1 MLNPRNISNETS
13 ASQHAQRALSMR
25 ILIIEDDMEA
35 AEWLAKGLNESG
47 HVTDHASDGQTGLD
61 LAVSEP
67 FDVLIVDR
75 MLPKIDGLEII
86 RQIRAQGLKTPV
98 LVLSALSQVD
108 EKVAGLRAGADDY
121 LAKPYA
127 FSELLARV
135 EGLARRPEAEP
146 QQTVLVARDLEMDLL
161 SRKVKRAG
169 QEILLQPRE
178 FKLLEYLMRNADQ
191 VVTRTMLLENVWN
204 YHFDPQTNVIDV
216 HISRLRGK
224 IDKDFDTPILETI
237 RGAGY
242 MIRAH
247 QP

>member
-1 MLNPRNISNETS
+1 MLIARNTGNKQ
-13 ASQHAQRALSMR
+13 SQHTHTEQTFSMR
-25 ILIIEDDMEA
+25 ILIIEDDLEA
-35 AEWLAKGLNESG
+35 ARWLAKGLTESG
-47 HVTDHASDGQTGLD
+47 HVTDHAGDGETGLA
-61 LAVSEP
+61 LATSEP
-67 FDVLIVDR
+67 FDVLIIDR
-75 MLPKIDGLEII
+75 MLPKVDGLEIT
-86 RQIRAQGLKTPV
+86 RKVREQGIKTPI
-98 LVLSALSQVD
+98 LILSALAQVD
-108 EKVAGLRAGADDY
+108 EKVEGLRAGSDDY

-135 EGLARRPEAEP
+135 EGLARRPEAEL
-146 QQTVLVARDLEMDLL
+146 QTTVLVAGEVEMDLL
-161 SRKVKRAG
+161 SRKVKRG
-169 QEILLQPRE
+169 DQEILLQPRE
-178 FKLLEYLMRNADQ
+178 FKLLEYLMRNANQ

-247 QP
+247 KP

>member
-1 MLNPRNISNETS
+1 MLNPSKSLDETALAKHVKR
-13 ASQHAQRALSMR
+13 ASPMR
-25 ILIIEDDMEA
+25 ILIIEDDLEA
-35 AEWLAKGLNESG
+35 AEWLSKGLAESG

-61 LAVSEP
+61 LATSEP

-75 MLPKIDGLEII
+75 MLPKMDGLEII
-86 RQIRAQGLKTPV
+86 RQIRAQGNKTPA
-98 LVLSALSQVD
+98 LILSALSEVD

-161 SRKVKRAG
+161 SRKVKRNG

-247 QP
+247 QS

>member
-1 MLNPRNISNETS
+1 MLEALRKPVDRLNHKTTE
-13 ASQHAQRALSMR
+13 RALSMR
-25 ILIIEDDMEA
+25 ILIIEDDLEA
-35 AEWLAKGLNESG
+35 ADWLGKGLQESG
-47 HVTDHASDGQTGLD
+47 HITDHASDGETGLA
-61 LAVSEP
+61 LATSETY
-67 FDVLIVDR
+67 DVLIVDR
-75 MLPKIDGLEII
+75 MLPKMDGLEII
-86 RQIRAQGLKTPV
+86 RNVRDQNITTPI
-98 LVLSALSQVD
+98 LILSALSEVD
-108 EKVAGLRAGADDY
+108 EKVEGLRAGGDDY
-121 LAKPYA
+121 LPKPYA

-135 EGLARRPEAEP
+135 EGLARRPDTQP

-178 FKLLEYLMRNADQ
+178 FKLLEYLMRNADK

-224 IDKDFDTPILETI
+224 IDKEFDSPILETI